1 MEKCLSETIAEALVL
16 SELECFMT
24 KKANPGFTII
34 IK

>member
-1 MEKCLSETIAEALVL
+1 MEKCISERIAEALVL

-24 KKANPGFTII
+24 KKANPGFTVI